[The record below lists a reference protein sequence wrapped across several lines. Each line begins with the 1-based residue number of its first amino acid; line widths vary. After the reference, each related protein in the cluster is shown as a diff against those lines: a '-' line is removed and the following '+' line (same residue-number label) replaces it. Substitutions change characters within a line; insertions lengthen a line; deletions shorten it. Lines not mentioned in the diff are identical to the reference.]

1 MSNQHRIIR
10 NALAAAT
17 GAWLGAMAVSV
28 AASPDAHA
36 GHAHHGMH
44 AGHADHA
51 EHGQHSMHAA
61 HAGHSGYED
70 HSAHMAMMDRTGYQ
84 GSEQAYR
91 VPDLMLV
98 NQAGERV
105 SARSVLDAED
115 GPVMVNFIFTTC
127 TTICPVMSATFAQVQ
142 ESLGSEADK
151 VRMVSVSID
160 PEHDTPERLREYA
173 KRFDAGPQWHFL
185 TGRLDDSIAVQKAFG
200 VYRGNKMNHE
210 PTTLLKAADGETW
223 FRMDGLASAA
233 DVVAE
238 YRRLSAR

>member
-1 MSNQHRIIR
+1 
-10 NALAAAT
+10 
-17 GAWLGAMAVSV
+17 
-28 AASPDAHA
+28 
-36 GHAHHGMH
+36 
-44 AGHADHA
+44 
-51 EHGQHSMHAA
+51 
-61 HAGHSGYED
+61 
-70 HSAHMAMMDRTGYQ
+70 
-84 GSEQAYR
+84 
-91 VPDLMLV
+91 
-98 NQAGERV
+98 
-105 SARSVLDAED
+105 
-115 GPVMVNFIFTTC
+115 
-127 TTICPVMSATFAQVQ
+127 MSATFAQVQ
-142 ESLGSEADK
+142 ESLGSDANK

-238 YRRLSAR
+238 YRRLSAH